1 MACHQLQFLEQIDV
15 LSVAKP
21 GSVFLLNSPH
31 PPDEVWDAIPREVQE
46 QIRDKKLQLY
56 AIDAYAVAPQ
66 VGMGTR
72 INTIMQTCFFEI
84 AAVIPSDVA
93 VRQIKEAI
101 EKTYAKKGADVVAK
115 NFAAVDEAV
124 ANLHRIEV
132 PRGRSTGRP
141 LPVLIPDHAP
151 DFVRNVTAM
160 MLAGRG
166 DELPVS
172 ALPVDGTYPMGTTAW
187 EKRNLSTEVPIWEP
201 DICIQCGNCAY
212 VCPQAVIQ
220 AKFYDESELEGAPTG
235 FKSAPLAG
243 RGFPEMKYTLHIS
256 VEDCTGSLICVEA
269 CPALS
274 PDRED
279 FKAINMGDKTPIL
292 EEEKENLTFF
302 AQLPEHEVHRID
314 TTHVRGVQ
322 FLRPLFEFSGA
333 CAGCGETP
341 YIKLMTQLYGDRL
354 LIANATGCS
363 SIFGGNL
370 PTHPWTVNAD
380 GRGPA
385 WSNSLFE
392 DNAEFGYGFRLA
404 VDKHREHA
412 GELLRAL
419 APQLGDASID
429 ELTTAPQRTAQQLQ
443 AQRVRVGSWLQPMG
457 ACTLRRSPWE
467 ATMSRRCGRSRRPR
481 SMRARRSSLRTATAS
496 PGGSTSPMGCS
507 TSSWLS
513 GPGIGPCT
521 ATTPTEVRTV
531 SPDSSSIAW
540 SPRSRSKSTHTVRGV
555 TGSWPTP
562 ARKTPIG

>member
-1 MACHQLQFLEQIDV
+1 MGYLVGGGVVWGIRIFGSLAFGKEAMGLGDVHLMAAVGACIGWID
-15 LSVAKP
+15 STVA
-21 GSVFLLNSPH
+21 
-31 PPDEVWDAIPREVQE
+31 
-46 QIRDKKLQLY
+46 
-56 AIDAYAVAPQ
+56 
-66 VGMGTR
+66 
-72 INTIMQTCFFEI
+72 FFI
-84 AAVIPSDVA
+84 AAPIGLA
-93 VRQIKEAI
+93 W
-101 EKTYAKKGADVVAK
+101 
-115 NFAAVDEAV
+115 
-124 ANLHRIEV
+124 
-132 PRGRSTGRP
+132 
-141 LPVLIPDHAP
+141 VLI
-151 DFVRNVTAM
+151 
-160 MLAGRG
+160 
-166 DELPVS
+166 S
-172 ALPVDGTYPMGTTAW
+172 A
-187 EKRNLSTEVPIWEP
+187 
-201 DICIQCGNCAY
+201 
-212 VCPQAVIQ
+212 
-220 AKFYDESELEGAPTG
+220 
-235 FKSAPLAG
+235 
-243 RGFPEMKYTLHIS
+243 
-256 VEDCTGSLICVEA
+256 
-269 CPALS
+269 
-274 PDRED
+274 
-279 FKAINMGDKTPIL
+279 
-292 EEEKENLTFF
+292 
-302 AQLPEHEVHRID
+302 
-314 TTHVRGVQ
+314 
-322 FLRPLFEFSGA
+322 
-333 CAGCGETP
+333 
-341 YIKLMTQLYGDRL
+341 
-354 LIANATGCS
+354 
-363 SIFGGNL
+363 IFGGNL

-443 AQRVRVGSWLQPMG
+443 AQRVRVGSWLQSMG

-562 ARKTPIG
+562 GRKTPIG